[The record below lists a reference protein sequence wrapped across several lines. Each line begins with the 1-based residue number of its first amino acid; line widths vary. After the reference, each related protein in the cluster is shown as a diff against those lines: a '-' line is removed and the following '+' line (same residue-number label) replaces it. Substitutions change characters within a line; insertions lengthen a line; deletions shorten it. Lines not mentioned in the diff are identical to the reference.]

1 MKEAES
7 MSDEVIKNID
17 PNGLYTVEKAARM
30 LMQVDPSFTY
40 EEALRE
46 VRMAIASGKLPIA
59 GYLSS

>member
-1 MKEAES
+1 

-17 PNGLYTVEKAARM
+17 PNALYTVEQAARL

-46 VRMAIASGKLPIA
+46 VRMALSSGELPIA